1 MNHAPPSPST
11 LRADLL
17 LTPNEYLDAR
27 AEYLL
32 LCRREEAVGFV
43 RYDRHAGL
51 VRILALSPLTTRL
64 RESW

>member
-1 MNHAPPSPST
+1 MNNAPPLPTT

-27 AEYLL
+27 AAYLL

-43 RYDRHAGL
+43 RYDPNAGL

-64 RESW
+64 REGW